1 MHRDMVNRPL
11 SKSGKEGVE
20 MHRCNCELVV
30 EESDK
35 LGVECREDELVESGK
50 LVLECKE
57 GELVVEGM
65 SICMASLVVVESGS
79 RA

>member
-1 MHRDMVNRPL
+1 MENQPL
-11 SKSGKEGVE
+11 SKSGKEGEV

-35 LGVECREDELVESGK
+35 LGEECREDVLVESGK
-50 LVLECKE
+50 LVLECRE
-57 GELVVEGM
+57 DEL
-65 SICMASLVVVESGS
+65 VVESGS